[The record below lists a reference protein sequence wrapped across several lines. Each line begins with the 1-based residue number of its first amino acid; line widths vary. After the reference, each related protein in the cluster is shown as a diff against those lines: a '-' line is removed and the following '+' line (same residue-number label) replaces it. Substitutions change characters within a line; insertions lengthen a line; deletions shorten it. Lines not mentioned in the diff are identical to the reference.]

1 MSYTLR
7 AAPFPSLWFLY
18 APGNPDHGA
27 LLTGPPEAPPDKAVQ
42 YVFFSAKQDP
52 ARHLKRWYGGDFVS
66 THMLTANWAA
76 PGLAKRKASLW
87 QSAYTSVKTEL
98 DAIITEN
105 RPDAWP
111 TIRRLEQALLDLR
124 NLGNLLG

>member
-7 AAPFPSLWFLY
+7 KAPFPSLYFLY
-18 APGNPDHGA
+18 APDSSDHGA

-42 YVFFSAKQDP
+42 YVFFSAKQAP

-66 THMLTANWAA
+66 TRMLAPDWAA
-76 PGLAKRKASLW
+76 PELAKRKAGLW

-98 DAIITEN
+98 DAVINGN
-105 RPDAWP
+105 RPNAWP

-124 NLGNLLG
+124 NLGPLLG